1 MSVWSLNR
9 LRKVRYLVT
18 GLRRRWLT
26 LRHGVVMDKSV
37 SLSLSATMISG
48 ARGSIVVA
56 EGSLIAFKTLLI
68 TKTISGDV
76 RPIRIGKNCFIG
88 GSSTI
93 LPGVTIGDGS
103 IVGAGATVFDDV
115 PAGCAVG
122 GNPARIL
129 RRDLKLGR
137 FGRLPYADENT
148 RKLYRP

>member
-9 LRKVRYLVT
+9 FRKVRVLVT
-18 GLRRRWLT
+18 GLRRRWLAI
-26 LRHGVVMDKSV
+26 RHGIVMDKSV
-37 SLSLSATMISG
+37 SLSLSATLISG

-68 TKTISGDV
+68 TQTPSQEV

-88 GSSTI
+88 GGSVI

-103 IVGAGATVFDDV
+103 IVGAGAIVFDDV

-129 RRDLKLGR
+129 RRGLKVGR
-137 FGRLPYADENT
+137 FGRLPYADENN
-148 RKLYRP
+148 RRLYRP